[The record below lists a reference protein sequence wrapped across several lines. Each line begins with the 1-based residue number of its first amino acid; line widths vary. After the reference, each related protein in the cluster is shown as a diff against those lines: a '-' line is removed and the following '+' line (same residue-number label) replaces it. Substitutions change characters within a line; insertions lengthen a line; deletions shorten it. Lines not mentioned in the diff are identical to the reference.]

1 MATWPR
7 LSPRC
12 EGLALRDVLDSNVW
26 VSGLIRPQG
35 PPGRVLAAL
44 RSGAIEAVASWDLA
58 EEIAEVLRRP
68 KLARYGLSEED
79 VREALVL
86 LAPLLPSVDVEVAVR
101 DPDDA
106 PVVASALAGGVEA
119 IVTGDAHLLDDPDLR
134 AWLEERGI
142 DVISPAD
149 LLTILASR

>member
-1 MATWPR
+1 MPR
-7 LSPRC
+7 LSPKC
-12 EGLALRDVLDSNVW
+12 EGLALRVVLDSNVW

-44 RSGAIEAVASWDLA
+44 RSGAIEGVASWALA

-68 KLARYGLSEED
+68 KLARYGLSEDD

-86 LAPLLPSVDVEVAVR
+86 LAPLLPSVDVDVAVR

-119 IVTGDAHLLDDPDLR
+119 IVTGD
-134 AWLEERGI
+134 
-142 DVISPAD
+142 
-149 LLTILASR
+149 

>member
-1 MATWPR
+1 M
-7 LSPRC
+7 
-12 EGLALRDVLDSNVW
+12 
-26 VSGLIRPQG
+26 
-35 PPGRVLAAL
+35 AAL

-58 EEIAEVLRRP
+58 EEIVDVLRRP
-68 KLARYGLSEED
+68 KLARYGLSEND

-119 IVTGDAHLLDDPDLR
+119 IVTGDAHLLDDAALR
-134 AWLEERGI
+134 AWLEDRAI
-142 DVISPAD
+142 DIISPAE
-149 LLTILASR
+149 LLTILGWRWPA